1 MSKQITLGVRLP
13 EQQYNVVKGL
23 AEELNMSL
31 SQFGEQALLSCCE
44 IIRSKDKP
52 ELTKFLKGSRYW
64 VHEANESKQKF

>member
-13 EQQYNVVKGL
+13 EQDYNSVKEL
-23 AEELNMSL
+23 ADQLNMSL

-44 IIRSKDKP
+44 IIRTKKKP

-64 VHEANESKQKF
+64 VHEADNSKQNF